1 MNISLVI
8 GAVLAVLIGVAHSA
22 PGERFLLVRFFRRD
36 NLPHLLDSDT
46 YTKQTLRFAWHL
58 TTIAWWGFAMLLVLY
73 ATREPD
79 AAASA
84 VSTIEVVF
92 LASALATLIISR
104 GRHLAWV
111 VFLGIAAAA
120 WFGMRQGL

>member
-1 MNISLVI
+1 
-8 GAVLAVLIGVAHSA
+8 
-22 PGERFLLVRFFRRD
+22 
-36 NLPHLLDSDT
+36 
-46 YTKQTLRFAWHL
+46 
-58 TTIAWWGFAMLLVLY
+58 LY
-73 ATREPD
+73 AAREPD